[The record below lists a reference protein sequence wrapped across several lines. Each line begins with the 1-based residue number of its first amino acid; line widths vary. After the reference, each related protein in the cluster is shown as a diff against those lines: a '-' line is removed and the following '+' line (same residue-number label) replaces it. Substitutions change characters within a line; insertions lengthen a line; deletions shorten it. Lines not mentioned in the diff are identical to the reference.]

1 MINVTT
7 DGIISVSGT
16 PAEIIN
22 ECASVFLSIVIKCH
36 DDVGTPYSK
45 AFSTAFD
52 LFEKNLKAGISQYIK
67 PDDLIS

>member
-22 ECASVFLSIVIKCH
+22 ECASVFLSMVIKCH

-52 LFEKNLKAGISQYIK
+52 LFEKNLKAGIAQYIK
-67 PDDLIS
+67 PDDLNY

>member
-1 MINVTT
+1 MINITS
-7 DGIISVSGT
+7 DGIISVNGT

-36 DDVGTPYSK
+36 EDIGTPYSK

-52 LFEKNLKAGISQYIK
+52 LFEKNLKAGISQRIN
-67 PDDLIS
+67 PDDLNN